1 MYIKA
6 RFTRAI
12 FVWQFLWDE
21 FYLLVYMHED
31 ICSDFMWQIHLPKNW
46 SASFYVTNKN
56 CQLRVFVRVYELVTY
71 LSHVF
76 IRTFAKLC
84 AIIISLLKPIFCV
97 E

>member
-56 CQLRVFVRVYELVTY
+56 CQLRVFVRVYDSSHICRMY
-71 LSHVF
+71 L
-76 IRTFAKLC
+76 FARLP
-84 AIIISLLKPIFCV
+84 SFVRL
-97 E
+97 